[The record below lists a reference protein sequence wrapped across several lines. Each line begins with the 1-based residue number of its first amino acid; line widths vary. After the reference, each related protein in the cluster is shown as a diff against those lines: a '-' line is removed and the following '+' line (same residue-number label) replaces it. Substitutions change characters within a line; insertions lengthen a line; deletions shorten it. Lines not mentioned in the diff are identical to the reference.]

1 MQNHLAIGASM
12 PKGPKQYLFYF
23 STLPLVSKLIENY
36 EILHMNDVVSPI
48 QKGESTMDR
57 LDIHW
62 TIWAIVEVDD
72 LGFWAMTLQRF
83 DERATN
89 CPCSSQSTCSQ
100 SPSLPSRQEGWRG
113 PSLPHLRRAFL
124 NGFIEWL
131 EILHGNEN
139 LSSHLKVENLAD
151 KLDAHHIIQEI
162 VEGDGM
168 TLNSGSDTTMLQ

>member
-1 MQNHLAIGASM
+1 MHPCLKALNNIYSTSRRCPLWASWLRTMRYYIWMTLSLPSRRGRALWTDWTFIGRF
-12 PKGPKQYLFYF
+12 G
-23 STLPLVSKLIENY
+23 
-36 EILHMNDVVSPI
+36 
-48 QKGESTMDR
+48 
-57 LDIHW
+57 
-62 TIWAIVEVDD
+62 AIVEVDD

-100 SPSLPSRQEGWRG
+100 SPSRPSRQEGRRG